1 MLGWEGL
8 TILSI
13 SFSKQRFIHSNV
25 RVGKVEYFV
34 NLLQQIKIR
43 DKGVCKNSGILLS
56 SMTEHKM
63 AELMSVLE
71 QLRAYPSLKPMLTT
85 MQLVISWLLLSQR
98 RVIAQLRRYWHLPS
112 FSIYF
117 HKGLGSWSR
126 AALFYQKAYLFSTSL
141 PPLHFISNW
150 NHCNY
155 FFSFFFGSFH
165 WFESVHSHPNH
176 HFLLIV
182 S

>member
-1 MLGWEGL
+1 
-8 TILSI
+8 
-13 SFSKQRFIHSNV
+13 
-25 RVGKVEYFV
+25 
-34 NLLQQIKIR
+34 
-43 DKGVCKNSGILLS
+43 
-56 SMTEHKM
+56 MTEHKM

-155 FFSFFFGSFH
+155 FLSFFFLVIYSFLRVFKTPRGYCFPGEQKQRSDTKYETGNRCKRVYYMT
-165 WFESVHSHPNH
+165 WGDSTC
-176 HFLLIV
+176 LLV
-182 S
+182 